1 MSEFSDKYD
10 GLVDGISL
18 VNIGG
23 PGFGKSTFAGSI
35 CEVVDPERVLLMVTK
50 PREKTGWLYKKY
62 GLTQRAEVFHDQE
75 WNPEANKFK
84 ATAWHDLMKRLDE
97 LYEDVDY
104 DAIILDP
111 GTDAIKLADHALMS
125 PHKVG
130 SPGDLG
136 DTRSYYRQLK
146 DKSQEFVDKLVGL
159 SISDLTKS
167 PKHIIVTWH
176 AQPPKEDITPGKAS
190 SDQVGKGIEYEGKVL
205 PMIEGSYRR
214 KLAADF
220 SCQVYAEVLPAKKSM
235 DKMSKKLV
243 DLPAQYVIQVMAD
256 GERFPKIAD
265 APPMTQKYLP
275 NDFKTLY
282 NLIVGKS

>member
-1 MSEFSDKYD
+1 MSKFSDRYD
-10 GLVDGISL
+10 GLEDGLSI
-18 VNIGG
+18 VNIGA
-23 PGFGKSTFAGSI
+23 PGMGKSYFAGSV
-35 CEVVDPERVLLMVTK
+35 CEVVDPERVLLLVTK
-50 PREKTGWLYKKY
+50 PREKSGWLYRKH
-62 GLTQRAEVFHDQE
+62 GLTKRAIVFHDQG
-75 WNPEANKFK
+75 WNPSASKYV
-84 ATAWHDLMKRLDE
+84 ATAWKNLMTTLDN
-97 LYEDVDY
+97 LYEDTDY

-111 GTDAIKLADHALMS
+111 GTDAIKLADHSLMA

-176 AQPPKEDITPGKAS
+176 AQPPKEDINPNKAS
-190 SDQVGKGIEYEGKVL
+190 ADQVGKGVEYEGKVL

-220 SCQVYAEVLPAKKSM
+220 SCVAYADILPARRVM
-235 DKMSKKLV
+235 DKESKKLV
-243 DLPAQYVIQVMAD
+243 QRDAEYVIQVIAD
-256 GERFPKIAD
+256 ADRHAKVAD
-265 APPMTQKYLP
+265 APPMREKYLP
-275 NDFKTLY
+275 NNFKALY
-282 NLIVGKS
+282 DAVVRG